1 MCWSNCI
8 DLRYVRGNRANRMHR
23 YEHLNLGYGP
33 RDLFVT
39 IDTSTKN
46 VNTADYDRIHGVG
59 QGYAVLD
66 VRKMT
71 TNVFQGA
78 DHRLK

>member
-1 MCWSNCI
+1 MNEQEEI
-8 DLRYVRGNRANRMHR
+8 DVLVQLYRFAGMYNGAQEYTLRQNAMYAVRGNRANRMHR

-46 VNTADYDRIHGVG
+46 VNTSRSRPST
-59 QGYAVLD
+59 Q
-66 VRKMT
+66 
-71 TNVFQGA
+71 F
-78 DHRLK
+78 